1 MTILKFTSAKIDQT
15 DEGLRFSV
23 LLDKSDIQLARKF
36 VMEQKQMVYEM
47 EVKEYREGRSLS
59 ANGLYWS
66 LIGKLSD
73 ALKISKPNMHNKMLR
88 RYGQAEII
96 DGKLVYIYV
105 LDTEEAEQKSLEA
118 DTYHIRPTSHT
129 REGNDGKTY
138 RIYTLLRGSSTYNTK
153 EMSVLIDGVIDECK
167 NVGIE
172 TMTEEQL
179 SLLKEEWGN

>member
-1 MTILKFTSAKIDQT
+1 MTTLKFIQAKIDQT
-15 DEGLRFSV
+15 PEGLRFSV

-36 VMEQKQMVYEM
+36 VMEQNDRPYEM
-47 EVKEYREGRSLS
+47 DVKEYSDGRSLS

-73 ALKISKPNMHNKMLR
+73 ALKVSKPYMHNMMLR
-88 RYGQAEII
+88 RYGQTEII
-96 DGKLVYIYV
+96 DGKLGYIYV
-105 LDTEEAEQKSLEA
+105 LDTDEAEQKALDA

-129 REGNDGKTY
+129 REGNDGNTY
-138 RIYTLLRGSSTYNTK
+138 RIYVLLRGSSTYTTK

-172 TMTEEQL
+172 TLTPDKL
-179 SLLKEEWGN
+179 ALLKEEWGT